1 MRVELRPLLLF
12 VSAYAINASVH
23 ETAHALAAYTLGIP
37 ARLFHIYASVDLSS
51 ASIHDQAVVRAAGPI
66 ASLLFGALC
75 WLGNRAAR
83 GKWAELPL
91 FYLAVFGIAM
101 FLGNVLSTAT
111 VGDFSNA
118 AVAAGLSVATG
129 RVISS
134 VGWALL
140 AAFAALVGQRLR
152 AFATSEDA
160 NRRSAFD
167 VVVLPAIL
175 GTAAIIVLYQPMPTS
190 DSLARA
196 SEEAVFWLFAALAA
210 HLSSS
215 NAPRSDHPLEV
226 RSGDWALTAAAV
238 TLVRVLA
245 LGTPFTP

>member
-1 MRVELRPLLLF
+1 MRVEIRPLLLF
-12 VSAYAINASVH
+12 VSAYAIDTSVH
-23 ETAHALAAYTLGIP
+23 EAAHALAAYALGIP

-75 WLGNRAAR
+75 WLGYRAAR

-91 FYLAVFGIAM
+91 FYLAVFGIAT

-118 AVAAGLSVATG
+118 AVAAGLSVATR

-152 AFATSEDA
+152 AFAASDA
-160 NRRSAFD
+160 IPRSAFD
-167 VVVLPAIL
+167 FVVLPAIL
-175 GTAAIIVLYQPMPTS
+175 GTAAVIVLYHPMPTN

-210 HLSSS
+210 HLFSRS
-215 NAPRSDHPLEV
+215 APRSDHPFDV
-226 RSGDWALTAAAV
+226 RTGDWALTAAAV
-238 TLVRVLA
+238 ALVRVLA
-245 LGTPFTP
+245 LGIPFTP